1 MFLFKINRTTGW
13 SARGGRPW
21 APANGRVVGKRWPTL
36 GTGEWPRG
44 RQEVADP
51 GHRRMAAWSARG
63 GRPWAPA
70 NGRVVGTTWSERG
83 GRPWVPAQSPP
94 EREALRLANVVD
106 LGQDRLLVPA
116 VEEGRAHPVSGQLG
130 DRGRG

>member
-1 MFLFKINRTTGW
+1 MRWIGGVIDAFLP
-13 SARGGRPW
+13 RGRWRLPGNVLRRVLRVEHVLVQNKPD
-21 APANGRVVGKRWPTL
+21 NRVVGKRWPTL

-51 GHRRMAAWSARG
+51 GHRRRAAWSA
-63 GRPWAPA
+63 
-70 NGRVVGTTWSERG
+70 RG

>member
-13 SARGGRPW
+13 SERGGRPW
-21 APANGRVVGKRWPTL
+21 APANGRVVGT
-36 GTGEWPRG
+36 T
-44 RQEVADP
+44 
-51 GHRRMAAWSARG
+51 WSERG
-63 GRPWAPA
+63 GRPWVPA

-94 EREALRLANVVD
+94 EREALGLANVVD

>member
-70 NGRVVGTTWSERG
+70 NGRVVGKRWPT
-83 GRPWVPAQSPP
+83 
-94 EREALRLANVVD
+94 
-106 LGQDRLLVPA
+106 LGTGEWP
-116 VEEGRAHPVSGQLG
+116 
-130 DRGRG
+130 RGRHDVVGKRWPTLGTGPISTGARSPKAG

>member
-1 MFLFKINRTTGW
+1 MFLFKINRTTG
-13 SARGGRPW
+13 
-21 APANGRVVGKRWPTL
+21 
-36 GTGEWPRG
+36 
-44 RQEVADP
+44 
-51 GHRRMAAWSARG
+51 WSARG

-130 DRGRG
+130 DRGRGKAEYLGSDPVFARQR